1 MATHVPFIT
10 ADTMQPCVFTCQ
22 NIHSASMCE
31 WRSLQHRLTDQSA
44 ADAIW
49 FLKKQSLNFIIKKV
63 RSFHILKT
71 NLSHLGTARHQGDEL
86 VLFFHL
92 EKAIKHLGKEEG
104 AFRCAD
110 RSEEK
115 PSAAW
120 GMAVDPEPRTPRD
133 PVCFHTKAKRQN
145 LPPPVLPDWLTNF
158 FFTCPHVNSR

>member
-22 NIHSASMCE
+22 NVHSASMCE

-92 EKAIKHLGKEEG
+92 EKLLSTWERRRG
-104 AFRCAD
+104 
-110 RSEEK
+110 
-115 PSAAW
+115 PSAVQTDQKKNQVQREAW
-120 GMAVDPEPRTPRD
+120 QWTQSPGLPETQCASTPRQSGKTYHHQCCLTD
-133 PVCFHTKAKRQN
+133 LLIFF
-145 LPPPVLPDWLTNF
+145 LPALM
-158 FFTCPHVNSR
+158 